1 VAKRWYSQ
9 AFSGKTGKKVF
20 RGFQKA
26 GIHVLPNHYYS
37 PIPDTRTLDDS
48 IWQPKDV
55 VAGVDLR
62 LPEQLELLKSLQD
75 YKSEYDAFPKEQTT
89 DQTQFHLRNGSYESV
104 DAEVLYALLRHLK
117 PQRVIEI
124 GSGNTTLLAAQ
135 ALRKNAAEGSKGSIT
150 AIEPYPTPMLR
161 NDIAEVVELIEE
173 PVQNVPVERFE
184 ALGEG
189 DVLFIDSSHVLK
201 IGSDVWYEFL
211 EILPRLKKGV
221 WVHVHD
227 IFFPEEYPKEW
238 VLDEHR
244 FWNEQYLLQAFLA
257 FNSAYQVR
265 WSGRAMTLSHPTK
278 VAAAIGSF
286 DQSVR
291 PGGFWMQRVG

>member
-1 VAKRWYSQ
+1 M
-9 AFSGKTGKKVF
+9 F

-48 IWQPKDV
+48 IWKARDAL
-55 VAGVDLR
+55 AGIDLR
-62 LPEQLELLKSLQD
+62 LSEQLRLLGALQNF
-75 YKSEYDAFPKEQTT
+75 KTEYDALPREQTSDPT
-89 DQTQFHLRNGSYESV
+89 RFHLHNGSYESV

-117 PQRVIEI
+117 PRQVIEI
-124 GSGNTTLLAAQ
+124 GSGNTTLLAAE
-135 ALRKNAAEGSKGSIT
+135 ALRKNTVEGSKGSIT

-161 NDIAEVVELIEE
+161 NDIPEVAELIEE
-173 PVQNVPVERFE
+173 PVQNVPVEQFE
-184 ALGEG
+184 ALGEN

-257 FNSAYQVR
+257 FNSAYEVR
-265 WSGRAMTLSHPTK
+265 WSGRAMTLRHPK
-278 VAAAIGSF
+278 DVAAAFASF
-286 DQSVR
+286 NQSVR
-291 PGGFWMQRVG
+291 PGGFWMQRVD